1 MVYFRFCGENQLRFG
16 DIACFKLQYQIQNDL
31 NLYLARRNSAAA
43 NGLGAGEGNGK
54 KYLVVAAL
62 RREAANIHA

>member
-1 MVYFRFCGENQLRFG
+1 M
-16 DIACFKLQYQIQNDL
+16 LQYQIQNDL